1 MAIYSLADRRPT
13 LPPEGHCWVA
23 PNASLI
29 GDVRLGLEASV
40 WFGAV
45 LRGDNEPIII
55 GARSNIQEMGT
66 LHTDMGY
73 PLQIGEDCTI
83 GHNAILHGCTVGDGT
98 LVGMGSVI
106 LNGASIGRGC
116 LIGAK
121 ALVTE
126 GKTFPDNSL
135 IVGSP
140 AKAIR
145 TLEPEAIAS
154 LLASAKH
161 CVENWRRVADGL
173 KRIHG
178 EVGR

>member
-55 GARSNIQEMGT
+55 GARSNIQEMST

-73 PLQIGEDCTI
+73 PLEIGEDCTI

-145 TLEPEAIAS
+145 TLEPEAIAG

-161 CVENWRRVADGL
+161 YVEHWRRFADGL
-173 KRIHG
+173 KRIDG
-178 EVGR
+178 EV

>member
-55 GARSNIQEMGT
+55 GARSNIQEMST

-73 PLQIGEDCTI
+73 PLEIGEDCTI

-145 TLEPEAIAS
+145 TLEPEAIAGV
-154 LLASAKH
+154 LASAKH
-161 CVENWRRVADGL
+161 YVENWRRFADGL
-173 KRIHG
+173 KRIDG
-178 EVGR
+178 EV